1 MLTLRLRTA
10 VCGCAPT
17 KQDDLPAL
25 GLIPS
30 GGVFLRQ
37 APRTVGACREVHFD
51 LQGEFPRHQECSE
64 IRTDR
69 SFARSK
75 CRTLRPDPE

>member
-30 GGVFLRQ
+30 GGVFFASAALGSRGVSSLTVDPNGKSP
-37 APRTVGACREVHFD
+37 PRREM
-51 LQGEFPRHQECSE
+51 LGNPN
-64 IRTDR
+64 
-69 SFARSK
+69 
-75 CRTLRPDPE
+75 

>member
-37 APRTVGACREVHFD
+37 PPWAVGACRVSQSTQMEN
-51 LQGEFPRHQECSE
+51 LRRAG
-64 IRTDR
+64 
-69 SFARSK
+69 K
-75 CRTLRPDPE
+75 C